1 MGPNATGAVKPNVV
15 IVGGGFGGLDAARG
29 LRDAPVQIT
38 LIDRNNHHLFQPL
51 LYQVATA
58 GLSPADIAAPIR
70 SILHRQRNVEVLMA
84 EVSGVDTKRQR
95 VCLPDRDIPYDYLI
109 LATGAQDSYFGHP
122 EWEEHATGL
131 KSIAEATTIRR
142 KVLSAFEAAEVEN
155 DPAQKN
161 ALLTFVLVGAGP
173 TGVEMAGAIAE
184 LAHKALAADFRH
196 IDPNSARILLIE
208 AGPRILATFA
218 ETLSQQA
225 QKQLET
231 MGVEVRT
238 NTRVE
243 QIDAQGVVAAGA
255 RIPSKTVIWSAGVAA
270 SPAGQWVGAETDRAG
285 RIKVNPDLTVPGLP
299 NVFAIGDTMTLQQNG
314 KPLPGVAQ
322 VAMQQG
328 RYVAQRIRSRIEKKL
343 EPLPFHYVDKGNM
356 ATVGR
361 SFAIVDS
368 HGLHLS
374 GFLAWIAWLTIHI
387 FYLIGFRN
395 RILVLIQWA
404 WAYITYQRGARLITP
419 ASPLTMS
426 ANTPLSK
433 SEERTTT

>member
-1 MGPNATGAVKPNVV
+1 
-15 IVGGGFGGLDAARG
+15 
-29 LRDAPVQIT
+29 
-38 LIDRNNHHLFQPL
+38 
-51 LYQVATA
+51 
-58 GLSPADIAAPIR
+58 
-70 SILHRQRNVEVLMA
+70 
-84 EVSGVDTKRQR
+84 
-95 VCLPDRDIPYDYLI
+95 
-109 LATGAQDSYFGHP
+109 
-122 EWEEHATGL
+122 
-131 KSIAEATTIRR
+131 
-142 KVLSAFEAAEVEN
+142 
-155 DPAQKN
+155 
-161 ALLTFVLVGAGP
+161 LTFVLVGAGP